1 MTEGV
6 QVAALCGVSIALIA
20 LAIWILMRV
29 HGTPEKRE
37 RKRRL
42 NVHRQ
47 GRLGDAMISEATEST
62 LYYFYTV
69 RGVQYTASQDV
80 STLHDYLPADP
91 LRLIGVSGL
100 KYSSKNPANS
110 ILICEEWSG
119 LRTPAAAGAE
129 EGAGPERTQETR
141 SS

>member
-1 MTEGV
+1 V
-6 QVAALCGVSIALIA
+6 LCGVSAALIA
-20 LAIWILMRV
+20 LAIWIALRV

-80 STLHDYLPADP
+80 STLREYLPVDP
-91 LRLIGVSGL
+91 HRLIGVAGL

-110 ILICEEWSG
+110 ILVCEEWSG
-119 LRTPAAAGAE
+119 LRAPAAVRE
-129 EGAGPERTQETR
+129 EENSETDAT
-141 SS
+141 SA

>member
-1 MTEGV
+1 MTTEGV
-6 QVAALCGVSIALIA
+6 QVAALCGVAVLLVA
-20 LAIWILMRV
+20 LALWILARV

-47 GRLGDAMISEATEST
+47 GRLGDAMISEATDTT

-69 RGVQYTASQDV
+69 RGVHYTASQDV
-80 STLHDYLPADP
+80 STLRDYLPADSH
-91 LRLIGVSGL
+91 RLIGVAGL

-110 ILICEEWSG
+110 ILVCEEWSG
-119 LRTPAAAGAE
+119 LRAPAPVSE
-129 EGAGPERTQETR
+129 EKA
-141 SS
+141 SSQ

>member
-6 QVAALCGVSIALIA
+6 QVAVLCGVAVGLVA
-20 LAIWILMRV
+20 LATIILLRV

-47 GRLGDAMISEATEST
+47 GRLGDAMISEATDHT

-69 RGVQYTASQDV
+69 RGVHYTASQDV
-80 STLHDYLPADP
+80 STLREYLPADP
-91 LRLIGVSGL
+91 HRLIGVAGL

-110 ILICEEWSG
+110 ILVCEEWSG
-119 LRTPAAAGAE
+119 LRAPAPVSAE
-129 EGAGPERTQETR
+129 EEASQ
-141 SS
+141 

>member
-6 QVAALCGVSIALIA
+6 QVAALCGVSMALIA
-20 LAIWILMRV
+20 LAVGIVMRV

-80 STLHDYLPADP
+80 STLREYLPADP

-110 ILICEEWSG
+110 ILVCEEWSG
-119 LRTPAAAGAE
+119 LRTPAVVKE
-129 EGAGPERTQETR
+129 EA
-141 SS
+141 SSQ

>member
-1 MTEGV
+1 MTERV
-6 QVAALCGVSIALIA
+6 QVAALCGVAVALIA
-20 LAIWILMRV
+20 LGIWIVMRV

-80 STLHDYLPADP
+80 SSLQKYLPADP
-91 LRLIGVSGL
+91 HRLIGVSGL
-100 KYSSKNPANS
+100 KYSSRNPANS
-110 ILICEEWSG
+110 ILVCEEWSG
-119 LRTPAAAGAE
+119 LRAPAAVTAE
-129 EGAGPERTQETR
+129 EA
-141 SS
+141 SSQ

>member
-1 MTEGV
+1 MTAGV
-6 QVAALCGVSIALIA
+6 QIAALCGISLALIV

-80 STLHDYLPADP
+80 STLREYLPADP
-91 LRLIGVSGL
+91 HRLIGVSGL

-110 ILICEEWSG
+110 ILVCEEWSG
-119 LRTPAAAGAE
+119 LRTPAGKIA
-129 EGAGPERTQETR
+129 

>member
-6 QVAALCGVSIALIA
+6 QVAALCAVSVALIA
-20 LAIWILMRV
+20 LAVWIVMRV

-62 LYYFYTV
+62 LYYCYTV

-80 STLHDYLPADP
+80 STLREYLPGDSH
-91 LRLIGVSGL
+91 RLIGVSGL

-110 ILICEEWSG
+110 ILVCEEWSG
-119 LRTPAAAGAE
+119 LRAPAAVSPE
-129 EGAGPERTQETR
+129 EA
-141 SS
+141 SSPSADL

>member
-20 LAIWILMRV
+20 LAVGIVMRV

-37 RKRRL
+37 RTRRL

-47 GRLGDAMISEATEST
+47 GRLGDAMISEATETT

-69 RGVQYTASQDV
+69 RGVHYTASQDV
-80 STLHDYLPADP
+80 AALREYLPADP
-91 LRLIGVSGL
+91 HRLIGVSGL

-110 ILICEEWSG
+110 ILVCEEWSG
-119 LRTPAAAGAE
+119 LRTPAAVRE
-129 EGAGPERTQETR
+129 EA
-141 SS
+141 SSQ

>member
-6 QVAALCGVSIALIA
+6 QVAALCGISLALIA
-20 LAIWILMRV
+20 VAVWILMRV

-47 GRLGDAMISEATEST
+47 GRLADAMISEASDST

-69 RGVQYTASQDV
+69 RGVHYTASQDV
-80 STLHDYLPADP
+80 STLREYLPADP
-91 LRLIGVSGL
+91 HRLIGVSGL

-110 ILICEEWSG
+110 ILVCEEWSG
-119 LRTPAAAGAE
+119 LRTPAAVENEAGS
-129 EGAGPERTQETR
+129 Q
-141 SS
+141 

>member
-6 QVAALCGVSIALIA
+6 QVAVLSSVAAALIGLAVWIAL
-20 LAIWILMRV
+20 RV

-47 GRLGDAMISEATEST
+47 GRLGDAMISEATENT

-69 RGVQYTASQDV
+69 RGVHYTASQDV
-80 STLHDYLPADP
+80 SALREYLPAEP

-110 ILICEEWSG
+110 ILVCEEWSG
-119 LRTPAAAGAE
+119 LRAPAAVSAGEEASPEAE
-129 EGAGPERTQETR
+129 AA
-141 SS
+141 S

>member
-6 QVAALCGVSIALIA
+6 QVALLIGVAIVLIA
-20 LAIWILMRV
+20 LAVWILARV

-47 GRLGDAMISEATEST
+47 GRLGDAMITEATEST

-69 RGVQYTASQDV
+69 RGVHYTASQDV
-80 STLHDYLPADP
+80 STLREYLPGDP
-91 LRLIGVSGL
+91 LRLIGVCGL

-110 ILICEEWSG
+110 ILVCEEWSG
-119 LRTPAAAGAE
+119 LRSPAPVSAE
-129 EGAGPERTQETR
+129 EADG
-141 SS
+141 

>member
-6 QVAALCGVSIALIA
+6 QVAALCGISVVLVA
-20 LAIWILMRV
+20 LAVWIVMRV

-47 GRLGDAMISEATEST
+47 GRLGDAMISEATDQT

-69 RGVQYTASQDV
+69 RGVHYTASQDV
-80 STLHDYLPADP
+80 SALREYLPAEAH
-91 LRLIGVSGL
+91 RLIGVSGL

-110 ILICEEWSG
+110 ILVCEEWSG
-119 LRTPAAAGAE
+119 LRAPVVKEA
-129 EGAGPERTQETR
+129 
-141 SS
+141 SSQ